1 MFQILQ
7 IIAEE
12 HVIQLVPDFMSDRVI
27 VNGQEQDVRFGVPII
42 KYKTIAYGQS
52 VSFPPFHELSVSL

>member
-1 MFQILQ
+1 VFQILQ